1 MLLAGKAGV
10 GRRTTTALV
19 AYAHDIAFFSPKM
32 TPRYDDRAFR
42 ADLKRVLAE
51 VGLEHKETLLYLEDH
66 QLVTPGILETVNSL
80 LSSGEVPGLFT
91 NAELEQ
97 VFGPLKEQMMA
108 EGSMLSPFEF
118 FTARVRAGLHIAL
131 SMDPADAEWAARTE
145 ANPAL
150 FTRCSVHWMD
160 GWSDVGMRAV
170 PRTRL
175 QEAFDASDADDD
187 ADVVEQ
193 MCAMQLSLIH
203 I

>member
-1 MLLAGKAGV
+1 M
-10 GRRTTTALV
+10 
-19 AYAHDIAFFSPKM
+19 
-32 TPRYDDRAFR
+32 
-42 ADLKRVLAE
+42 LAE

-193 MCAMQLSLIH
+193 MCAMQRAVGGTPRQYVTFVDQYRRIFASKREEHMESKNHLLSLIH